1 MLNKI
6 IDIFRKIFGFSKN
19 GFRYLLDIVGPRIV
33 HSEKKNPVFLTP
45 VLKLGIF
52 IDFLRTN
59 SFHRV
64 VGTQMHIRVRQ
75 STVCKVVNELS
86 RVVASFQNDYVQM
99 PSKEEASEIAAHFLK
114 KTGFPF
120 VQGVIDGTHVR
131 LKKPSSKNNPPPERY
146 FNRKSYYSLNCMMV
160 CDFKRRIRHF
170 TCRHVGSAH
179 NSRIFNESFLKANLE
194 SNFDNE
200 NPRVLIGD
208 EGYPCTNILLTPIRS
223 DRVITREEKKYNK
236 ALKKVRIIIEH
247 TFGVL
252 KVLL

>member
-1 MLNKI
+1 
-6 IDIFRKIFGFSKN
+6 
-19 GFRYLLDIVGPRIV
+19 
-33 HSEKKNPVFLTP
+33 
-45 VLKLGIF
+45 
-52 IDFLRTN
+52 
-59 SFHRV
+59 
-64 VGTQMHIRVRQ
+64 
-75 STVCKVVNELS
+75 
-86 RVVASFQNDYVQM
+86 
-99 PSKEEASEIAAHFLK
+99 
-114 KTGFPF
+114 
-120 VQGVIDGTHVR
+120 
-131 LKKPSSKNNPPPERY
+131 
-146 FNRKSYYSLNCMMV
+146 MV

-179 NSRIFNESFLKANLE
+179 DSRIFNESFLKANLE

-252 KVLL
+252 KKRFPALLYQLRCSKLENCQAIIAAAVVLHNILILIKEDPPSLPPKLSQREFNTLLRKMQIQNKNFENGNNGNFNLRNFVIEKYFR